1 MSQYLNDI
9 LRHKREEVEVQQR
22 HTPLARLRDCAGYV
36 QPRRSL
42 SASLRGH
49 SPAVIAEI
57 KAASPSKGS
66 IRVLTDIAGIAGS
79 LARAGA
85 AALSVL
91 TDERFFGGSLEH
103 LPLARS
109 GHPLPVLRKD
119 FILDP
124 YQVHQARAFE
134 ADAILLIVAALEK
147 SRLMD
152 LYHLARELGLEVLVE
167 VHSEAELSS
176 IEGEPFELLGIN
188 NRDLTTFRTDLATS
202 VRLGALAPSGSLV
215 VSESGI
221 QERSQIDRLS
231 ARGIHAFLVGE
242 TLMRAADPGQA
253 LRLLLMP
260 DPGGKA

>member
-1 MSQYLNDI
+1 
-9 LRHKREEVEVQQR
+9 
-22 HTPLARLRDCAGYV
+22 A
-36 QPRRSL
+36 
-42 SASLRGH
+42 
-49 SPAVIAEI
+49 
-57 KAASPSKGS
+57 
-66 IRVLTDIAGIAGS
+66 S

-91 TDERFFGGSLEH
+91 TDERFFGGALEH

-109 GHPLPVLRKD
+109 RHPLPVLRKD
-119 FILDP
+119 FILEP

-176 IEGEPFELLGIN
+176 IEGEPFDLLGIN
-188 NRDLTTFRTDLATS
+188 NRDLTTFRTDLETS
-202 VRLGALAPSGSLV
+202 VRLGALATSGARV

-221 QERSQIDRLS
+221 RERSQIDRLS

-242 TLMRAADPGQA
+242 TLMRAFDPGQA

-260 DPGGKA
+260 DPEGKA